1 MKLDLLADNP
11 GKLFWRYLI
20 STVPASLLISLN
32 FFVDTICVGQ
42 SIGELGLASLNIAV
56 PVTGFL
62 YALGSLFGAGGANL
76 YSSSLGEQQERCK

>member
-32 FFVDTICVGQ
+32 FLLIPSVWDKV
-42 SIGELGLASLNIAV
+42 SASWAWL
-56 PVTGFL
+56 PLT
-62 YALGSLFGAGGANL
+62 
-76 YSSSLGEQQERCK
+76 